1 MPSPWIRDTV
11 SEFGRQAGIADL
23 ELSGAGTLHLKL
35 EAGDLIVLEALPE
48 PNPELTLLYL
58 VRPVGH
64 QLGGLLRSA
73 LGRAH
78 HQEASAYTV
87 MVGSQGSGHE
97 AVLVAGIRQPERA
110 FTAQTLAHAIEFL
123 GRWMDDVQGSRRA

>member
-23 ELSGAGTLHLKL
+23 QLSSTGSLRLRL
-35 EAGDLIVLEALPE
+35 DSGDLIVLEALPD
-48 PNPELTLLYL
+48 PTPELTLLYL

-64 QLGGLLRSA
+64 QLGALLRAA

-78 HQEASAYTV
+78 HQEAGPYPV
-87 MVGSQGSGHE
+87 MVGCQGSGAE
-97 AVLVAGIRQPERA
+97 AVLVAGIRQAERA
-110 FTAQTLAHAIEFL
+110 FTAQSLAHAIEFL
-123 GRWMDDVQGSRRA
+123 GRWMDDVQGGSRA